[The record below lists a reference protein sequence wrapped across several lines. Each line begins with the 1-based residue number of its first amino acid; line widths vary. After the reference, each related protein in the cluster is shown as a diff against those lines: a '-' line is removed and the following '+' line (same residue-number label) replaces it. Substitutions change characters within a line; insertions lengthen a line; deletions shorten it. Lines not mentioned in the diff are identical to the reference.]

1 MFQALKAERHRLHN
15 IHFRIIVDA
24 GFLAQMMKSPDLPNT
39 AMTRWITYIQL
50 FTFEINHTPGI
61 AHCIPDGLS
70 HWLHAADNSDY
81 SNGDI
86 DVKDGIKLVKALPL
100 EINMM
105 SYEERRVENSLR
117 VHETLSMSKLER
129 VPGEVRALE
138 CQWSSP
144 GMLLHDF
151 HQMYVGEGEEVETEE
166 ESERITHQH
175 HIQDKDR
182 EEYWKEM
189 LAYLHLGWLPD
200 SQPDAEK
207 LQ

>member
-1 MFQALKAERHRLHN
+1 MYPLESGSSR
-15 IHFRIIVDA
+15 
-24 GFLAQMMKSPDLPNT
+24 
-39 AMTRWITYIQL
+39 
-50 FTFEINHTPGI
+50 
-61 AHCIPDGLS
+61 
-70 HWLHAADNSDY
+70 AADDSDY
-81 SNGDI
+81 SDGDI

-117 VHETLSMSKLER
+117 VRETLSMSKLER

-138 CQWSSP
+138 CRWTSP

-151 HQMYVGEGEEVETEE
+151 HQMYAGEGKEVDIEE

-175 HIQDKDR
+175 RIQDKDR
-182 EEYWKEM
+182 EEYWNEM

-200 SQPDAEK
+200 SQSDAEK